1 MPTTTQLVISGLSKP
16 GVLAQVAQVLGEA
29 KVNIKAFSAPEVA
42 GTGKLRLLVADLEEA
57 RAALKAATI
66 KFTEETALL
75 LSLENKPGA
84 LKEVADL
91 LNKARIN
98 IKCGYCTPSREG
110 KRAIVVLTV
119 SNTEK
124 ALTILQRS
132 IARRVLDMS
141 RGPRSCRSCWPVLL
155 FATLFVGALDGCSG
169 TPKPTYFPGYPVGFV
184 ERGVASW
191 YGPGFHGNKTANGE
205 RYDMHQLTAA
215 HRTLPLGSIAVV
227 RSMSTGRQVTVRI
240 NDRGPFARGRVLDLS
255 LAGAQALGM
264 TGAGTERD

>member
-1 MPTTTQLVISGLSKP
+1 MSWLKW
-16 GVLAQVAQVLGEA
+16 QVLGEA
-29 KVNIKAFSAPEVA
+29 NVNIKAFSAPEVA

-57 RAALKAATI
+57 RAALRSAAI

-124 ALTILQRS
+124 ALTILRDQS
-132 IARRVLDMS
+132 LDE
-141 RGPRSCRSCWPVLL
+141 
-155 FATLFVGALDGCSG
+155 F
-169 TPKPTYFPGYPVGFV
+169 
-184 ERGVASW
+184 
-191 YGPGFHGNKTANGE
+191 
-205 RYDMHQLTAA
+205 
-215 HRTLPLGSIAVV
+215 
-227 RSMSTGRQVTVRI
+227 
-240 NDRGPFARGRVLDLS
+240 
-255 LAGAQALGM
+255 
-264 TGAGTERD
+264 